1 MFAEFLIVLVFVRED
16 FKLSILKFT
25 DETGLNRQ
33 FFLGARHHVTFD
45 EFA

>member
-1 MFAEFLIVLVFVRED
+1 MFAEFLIILVFVCED

-25 DETGLNRQ
+25 DETGLKRQ
-33 FFLGARHHVTFD
+33 FFLGARHHMMFD